1 MATAIDTNIIVALWH
16 DDSAVSGAVE
26 AALEAAFRR
35 GSLAIAAPVFAELI
49 AAPGRTEDFVNAFL
63 SENRIAI
70 DWNLEEP
77 IWRAAG
83 RAFQGYAERRRRQ
96 GEQGTRRLLA
106 DFLIGAHAEIRGYRL
121 LSLDERIYRA
131 AFPALK
137 IETI

>member
-16 DDSAVSGAVE
+16 DDQAVSGAVE

-35 GSLAIAAPVFAELI
+35 GSLVVAAPVFAELI
-49 AAPGRTEDFVNAFL
+49 AAPGRTEDFVNTFL

-83 RAFQGYAERRRRQ
+83 RAFQAYAERRRRQ
-96 GEQGTRRLLA
+96 GEKSTRRLLA
-106 DFLIGAHAEIRGYRL
+106 DFLIGAHADIHGYRL
-121 LSLDERIYRA
+121 LSLDERHYRA
-131 AFPALK
+131 AFPRLK
-137 IETI
+137 LGLI